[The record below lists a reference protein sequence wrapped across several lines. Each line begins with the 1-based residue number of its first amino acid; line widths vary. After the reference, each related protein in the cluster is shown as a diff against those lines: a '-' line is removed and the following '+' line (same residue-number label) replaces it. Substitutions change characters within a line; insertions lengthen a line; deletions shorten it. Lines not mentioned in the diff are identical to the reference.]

1 VSSPLAN
8 SLLRQVPPPKP
19 PDLGDSGNGKGDQ
32 KMEDYLREGEKK
44 LEEIRVKWAFDD
56 KVRTKRTFS
65 KLSRSFNL
73 MSQTQAIF
81 CLILEEV
88 ATWAGI
94 KLVGLVKF
102 NDSKETL
109 KKGGTIS
116 KIPKLVCLELM
127 SQVQLPNKEDKV
139 WGTTPVFEYTKQSST
154 LTFQERLIGDV
165 MMKYAMPFLE
175 FIYKPLMTQVSSWN
189 FDGSIVIL
197 QCVGNGKVGNILE
210 NFNDIIVC
218 VVGDGTTITTVGGH
232 LMNLKLRKAFS
243 RRDSWFMMLFQSVI
257 GMYCHCDSLS
267 GVRKLLEGLN
277 VLEIISW
284 NSLISNYEGCGNVF
298 IVLKQISAQIFFESS
313 SHIDSRVPLN
323 CYGILGI
330 TNLGIGLETNS
341 YSLELINEDVINYI
355 KQIIKLTSL
364 NWDSIKGIVKILG
377 IEETAA
383 LTKWH
388 NQSIA
393 RDDDIFGPICWESKV
408 AKWEGGKLCS
418 WSSLIDR
425 NGLLPTGLIE
435 MLMQFWN
442 LEGMKA
448 GVAFEIMC
456 RHAFIQWDPGE
467 LNFLS
472 ATTANDYCLCD
483 FSLCDLL
490 IFHGWFHFVFDRGK
504 F

>member
-1 VSSPLAN
+1 
-8 SLLRQVPPPKP
+8 
-19 PDLGDSGNGKGDQ
+19 
-32 KMEDYLREGEKK
+32 
-44 LEEIRVKWAFDD
+44 
-56 KVRTKRTFS
+56 
-65 KLSRSFNL
+65 
-73 MSQTQAIF
+73 
-81 CLILEEV
+81 
-88 ATWAGI
+88 
-94 KLVGLVKF
+94 
-102 NDSKETL
+102 
-109 KKGGTIS
+109 
-116 KIPKLVCLELM
+116 
-127 SQVQLPNKEDKV
+127 
-139 WGTTPVFEYTKQSST
+139 
-154 LTFQERLIGDV
+154 
-165 MMKYAMPFLE
+165 MKYAMPFLE
-175 FIYKPLMTQVSSWN
+175 FIYKSLMTQVSFWN

-218 VVGDGTTITTVGGH
+218 VVGDGTTIITVGGD
-232 LMNLKLRKAFS
+232 LMNLKLREAFS

-298 IVLKQISAQIFFESS
+298 IVLKQISAQDFFESS

-456 RHAFIQWDPGE
+456 RHAFIQWDPRE